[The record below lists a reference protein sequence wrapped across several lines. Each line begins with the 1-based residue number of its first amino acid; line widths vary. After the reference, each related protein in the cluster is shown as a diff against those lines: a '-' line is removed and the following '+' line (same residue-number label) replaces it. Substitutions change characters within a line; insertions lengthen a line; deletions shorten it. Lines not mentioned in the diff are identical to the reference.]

1 MIESEK
7 LWLVAGGMAACAV
20 WSLAKFVASARRE
33 RTIDDT
39 PLVKIR
45 SAAQGYVKVFGRGTQ
60 ADDTELTAPLS
71 RKPCLWYSYEVA
83 ERRRSNSRQESN
95 WVVTDSGTSVHPFLL
110 TDDTGSCLVGPVN
123 AEITATSHN
132 VWYPCSDVR
141 NTERLLDIGSSV
153 SVTGELRSH
162 SETGGA
168 EAATATLLRQWKQDQ
183 AALLGRFDHNHDGR
197 IDAAEW
203 QEARDAAAKEAQG
216 NLLKS
221 PIVRT
226 SVIAQP
232 THGEPFLIAAMNPRA
247 LMRRE
252 KIFAALY
259 FCAGILSVSICGWAV
274 RQALER

>member
-1 MIESEK
+1 MTPAEK
-7 LWLVAGGMAACAV
+7 LWLVAGGMAALAI

-60 ADDTELTAPLS
+60 ADDSGLTAPLS

-83 ERRRSNSRQESN
+83 ERRSNSRRESN

-123 AEITATSHN
+123 AEITATSRN

-141 NTERLLDIGSSV
+141 NTERLLDVGSSL

-162 SETGGA
+162 SEIDGA
-168 EAATATLLRQWKQDQ
+168 EAATTTLLRQWKQDQ
-183 AALLGRFDHNHDGR
+183 AALLARFDHNHDGR

-216 NLLKS
+216 SMLKS
-221 PIVRT
+221 PVVRT

-232 THGEPFLIAAMNPRA
+232 THGEPFLIAAMNSSA

-259 FCAGILSVSICGWAV
+259 FCAGLLFISACGWAI
-274 RQALER
+274 RHAIEP